1 MQLFSPGT
9 ALALHGLWGVQCAA
23 EQLSK
28 RSRGGGRPPGCKSA
42 RVPACRDGDGD
53 AALEVGVWLWGM
65 GMGMGMMVVSPF
77 RLVER
82 RGGERNVWKGKERV
96 RIGI

>member
-9 ALALHGLWGVQCAA
+9 APALHGLWGVQCAA

-28 RSRGGGRPPGCKSA
+28 RSRGGGRAPRLQSA

-53 AALEVGVWLWGM
+53 AALEEGEFDCGGWGW
-65 GMGMGMMVVSPF
+65 G
-77 RLVER
+77 
-82 RGGERNVWKGKERV
+82 
-96 RIGI
+96 